1 MKSFLQYLNESD
13 KRKDLLKRAT
23 SSAPELE
30 QEAKERLLLVTPPT
44 SEDDMA
50 FITPGVLL
58 QSKIDS
64 EGYPTGEL
72 ITTMNDPGVISLA
85 KKVQDQ
91 MDELLGVNER
101 KKREAELI
109 QRKIKSIK
117 PQDPTLG

>member
-13 KRKDLLKRAT
+13 KRKDLLKQAT
-23 SSAPELE
+23 SFAPELE
-30 QEAKERLLLVTPPT
+30 QEAKKRLLLVTPPT

-50 FITPGVLL
+50 FVTPGVLL
-58 QSKIDS
+58 QSKVDS

-72 ITTMNDPGVISLA
+72 ITTTNDPSVILFA

-109 QRKIKSIK
+109 QKKIKSIK